1 MNTEWKKGYEEGFA
15 AGWKAA
21 KGSGL
26 NHNSFLSINHGVPP
40 TVYSGSLTPHFSTM
54 ADQSPY
60 HVVNTTTGYGTI
72 TLTESSNKDCSPAA
86 KKPDLKVIHNP
97 TDHTRTV

>member
-21 KGSGL
+21 KEGSL

-40 TVYSGSLTPHFSTM
+40 SIYSGSITPHFSTM

-60 HVVNTTTGYGTI
+60 HVVNTTTGYETI
-72 TLTESSNKDCSPAA
+72 TITEPSKAPAA
-86 KKPDLKVIHNP
+86 KKPDLKVIRNL
-97 TDHTRTV
+97 TDHTRIV

>member
-21 KGSGL
+21 KESGL

-40 TVYSGSLTPHFSTM
+40 SIYSGSITPHYSTM

-72 TLTESSNKDCSPAA
+72 TLTEAKTDNSPAA
-86 KKPDLKVIHNP
+86 PKKTTLKVVHNL
-97 TDHTRTV
+97 TNNTENV